1 LDFIKNKNMN
11 KKILILTLVGLVFGG
26 MTVFAATT
34 VSLSPVNVNIN
45 EGQNFNLAVSV
56 NPQGVKNYTVKLEI
70 KYPADILEVKSFSFG
85 NNWMPLSQTGYDL
98 LDNSNGTLIKTA
110 GYPGGLD
117 SNASFGTVV
126 FSAKKS
132 GNVEIQVAGDS
143 LALDASNQNVISGLP
158 VKTSV
163 VVASVARVETE
174 EQEEII
180 PQKTPSSQEQ
190 VVAPEPGE
198 QEELTEELVVDAPNA
213 FLAMASSIITLGTGS
228 NVLGIIVLFLIFLV
242 AYIAYS
248 RFVKKK

>member
-1 LDFIKNKNMN
+1 MN
-11 KKILILTLVGLVFGG
+11 KKILILTLVGLAFGG
-26 MTVFAATT
+26 ITAFAATT
-34 VSLSPVNVNIN
+34 VSLSPVNVSVN

-110 GYPGGLD
+110 GYPGGVD

-132 GNVEIQVAGDS
+132 GNAEIQVAGDS

-163 VVASVARVETE
+163 AVASIILSE
-174 EQEEII
+174 EQIAPEETI
-180 PQKTPSSQEQ
+180 PQVAPTSEEQ
-190 VVAPEPGE
+190 VITLELEEQGE
-198 QEELTEELVVDAPNA
+198 LIEELAVEAPNV
-213 FLAMASSIITLGTGS
+213 FLAMASNIITLGTGS
-228 NVLGIIVLFLIFLV
+228 NVLGIIILFLIFL
-242 AYIAYS
+242 IAYFAYS
-248 RFVKKK
+248 YFIKKKK